1 MPEIKSKVGISD
13 KIHIVLTGPD
23 GKIKDERGKESC
35 YKKRIRSFIARLVS
49 RG

>member
-23 GKIKDERGKESC
+23 GKIKDERGKERC
-35 YKKRIRSFIARLVS
+35 VRIRIRDFIANLVS